1 MGELLLDWARNIL
14 FFMVFLSV
22 ISHLLA
28 DASYE
33 KYIRFFAGIVLILI
47 TVSPLKGG
55 LDFQEKAGRFFEEF
69 PFFQEKEQAG
79 KALSKADQ
87 ERMGAFLAE
96 YKKEAEARIRETGQ
110 AVLDGNSRKHKVELL
125 TVIGEIEGHESAPSH
140 SKTTKYEHVLPKLA
154 LIEDDEEIEGL
165 LILLNT
171 VGGDVEAGLAIA
183 EMIAS
188 LSIPTVSLVLGGGH
202 SIGVP
207 MAVSADYS
215 FIVPSATMV
224 VHPVRQNGMFIG
236 VAQSYRNMEKI
247 QDRIIAFVSGHSHIT
262 AERMEEL
269 MLDTSQLVKDV
280 GTMLEG
286 EEAVKE
292 GLIDEVGGI
301 REALDRLYTLIERK
315 KTQK

>member
-1 MGELLLDWARNIL
+1 MSENRYGEKR
-14 FFMVFLSV
+14 
-22 ISHLLA
+22 
-28 DASYE
+28 
-33 KYIRFFAGIVLILI
+33 
-47 TVSPLKGG
+47 
-55 LDFQEKAGRFFEEF
+55 EE
-69 PFFQEKEQAG
+69 
-79 KALSKADQ
+79 S
-87 ERMGAFLAE
+87 
-96 YKKEAEARIRETGQ
+96 ETGMKLQ
-110 AVLDGNSRKHKVELL
+110 NCETQESENKIQESTNEQIKDMGQVVLNSNSRKHKVELL
-125 TVIGEIEGHESAPSH
+125 TIIGEVEGHESAPFH

-154 LIEDDEEIEGL
+154 IIEDDEEIEGL

-215 FIVPSATMV
+215 FAVPSATMV
-224 VHPVRQNGMFIG
+224 IHPVRSNGMFIG
-236 VAQSYRNMEKI
+236 VAQTYRNMEKI
-247 QDRIIAFVSGHSHIT
+247 QDRITTFISEHSK
-262 AERMEEL
+262 ASQKRLEEL

-286 EEAVKE
+286 KEAVKE

-301 REALDRLYTLIERK
+301 KEALAKLYEMIEK
-315 KTQK
+315 EC

>member
-1 MGELLLDWARNIL
+1 MSENRYGEKR
-14 FFMVFLSV
+14 
-22 ISHLLA
+22 
-28 DASYE
+28 
-33 KYIRFFAGIVLILI
+33 
-47 TVSPLKGG
+47 
-55 LDFQEKAGRFFEEF
+55 EE
-69 PFFQEKEQAG
+69 
-79 KALSKADQ
+79 S
-87 ERMGAFLAE
+87 
-96 YKKEAEARIRETGQ
+96 ETGMKLQ
-110 AVLDGNSRKHKVELL
+110 NCETQESENKIQESTNEQIKDMGQVVLNSNSRKHKVELL
-125 TVIGEIEGHESAPSH
+125 TIIGEVEGHESAPSH

-154 LIEDDEEIEGL
+154 IIEDDEEIEGL

-215 FIVPSATMV
+215 FAVPSATMV
-224 VHPVRQNGMFIG
+224 IHPVRSNGMFIG
-236 VAQSYRNMEKI
+236 VAQTYRNMEKF
-247 QDRIIAFVSGHSHIT
+247 RT
-262 AERMEEL
+262 ASLHLFPNIPKHLRNVWKRL

-286 EEAVKE
+286 KEAVKE

-301 REALDRLYTLIERK
+301 KEALAKLYEMIEKRVLKVKKNVTVLIPLIPKIPLPQAIWNEFWQRY
-315 KTQK
+315 

>member
-1 MGELLLDWARNIL
+1 MRDIMMNKRNPEMQDGE
-14 FFMVFLSV
+14 M
-22 ISHLLA
+22 
-28 DASYE
+28 E
-33 KYIRFFAGIVLILI
+33 VLEQYAEMCRYQNKQRGK
-47 TVSPLKGG
+47 S
-55 LDFQEKAGRFFEEF
+55 EEDSLENEEENENGENKSKTENA
-69 PFFQEKEQAG
+69 EKEKNLEKEDTQNEQI
-79 KALSKADQ
+79 K
-87 ERMGAFLAE
+87 EMG
-96 YKKEAEARIRETGQ
+96 Q
-110 AVLDGNSRKHKVELL
+110 VVLDSNSRKHKVELL
-125 TVIGEIEGHESAPSH
+125 TIIGEVEGHESAPSH

-154 LIEDDEEIEGL
+154 IIEDDEEIEGL

>member
-1 MGELLLDWARNIL
+1 MEKQSEEGKQKELDRE
-14 FFMVFLSV
+14 
-22 ISHLLA
+22 
-28 DASYE
+28 AS
-33 KYIRFFAGIVLILI
+33 
-47 TVSPLKGG
+47 
-55 LDFQEKAGRFFEEF
+55 QN
-69 PFFQEKEQAG
+69 EQ
-79 KALSKADQ
+79 
-87 ERMGAFLAE
+87 
-96 YKKEAEARIRETGQ
+96 IRETGQ

-202 SIGVP
+202 SIGV
-207 MAVSADYS
+207 
-215 FIVPSATMV
+215 
-224 VHPVRQNGMFIG
+224 
-236 VAQSYRNMEKI
+236 AQSYRNMEKI

-301 REALDRLYTLIERK
+301 REALDRLYTLIETK

>member
-1 MGELLLDWARNIL
+1 MRDIMMNKRNPEMQDGEMD
-14 FFMVFLSV
+14 
-22 ISHLLA
+22 
-28 DASYE
+28 
-33 KYIRFFAGIVLILI
+33 VLEQYAEMCRYQNKQRGK
-47 TVSPLKGG
+47 S
-55 LDFQEKAGRFFEEF
+55 EEDSLVNEEENENGENKSKTENA
-69 PFFQEKEQAG
+69 EKEKNLEKEDTQNEQI
-79 KALSKADQ
+79 K
-87 ERMGAFLAE
+87 EMG
-96 YKKEAEARIRETGQ
+96 Q
-110 AVLDGNSRKHKVELL
+110 VVLDSNSRKHKVELL
-125 TVIGEIEGHESAPSH
+125 TIIGEVEGHESAPSH

-154 LIEDDEEIEGL
+154 IIEDDEEIEGL

>member
-1 MGELLLDWARNIL
+1 MEKNKEEGKQKELDR
-14 FFMVFLSV
+14 
-22 ISHLLA
+22 
-28 DASYE
+28 
-33 KYIRFFAGIVLILI
+33 
-47 TVSPLKGG
+47 
-55 LDFQEKAGRFFEEF
+55 EES
-69 PFFQEKEQAG
+69 QDKQT
-79 KALSKADQ
+79 Q
-87 ERMGAFLAE
+87 
-96 YKKEAEARIRETGQ
+96 ETGQ
-110 AVLDGNSRKHKVELL
+110 VVLDGNSRKHKVELL

-224 VHPVRQNGMFIG
+224 IHSVRQNGMFIG
-236 VAQSYRNMEKI
+236 VAQTYRNMEKI
-247 QDRIIAFVSGHSHIT
+247 QDRITAFVSKHSGIT
-262 AERMEEL
+262 RERMEEL

-286 EEAVKE
+286 EQAVKE
-292 GLIDEVGGI
+292 GVIDEVGGI
-301 REALDRLYTLIERK
+301 REALDKLYALIEERK
-315 KTQK
+315 LQK

>member
-1 MGELLLDWARNIL
+1 ME
-14 FFMVFLSV
+14 
-22 ISHLLA
+22 
-28 DASYE
+28 
-33 KYIRFFAGIVLILI
+33 
-47 TVSPLKGG
+47 
-55 LDFQEKAGRFFEEF
+55 
-69 PFFQEKEQAG
+69 EKEKIDEKREELETEDIRNSQI
-79 KALSKADQ
+79 
-87 ERMGAFLAE
+87 EEMGQV
-96 YKKEAEARIRETGQ
+96 I
-110 AVLDGNSRKHKVELL
+110 LDGNKKKRKVELL
-125 TVIGEIEGHESAPSH
+125 TIIGEVEGHESAPSH

-154 LIEDDEEIEGL
+154 IVEDDNEVEGL

-224 VHPVRQNGMFIG
+224 IHPVRQNGMFIG

-247 QDRIIAFVSGHSHIT
+247 QDRITTFISSHSEISQ
-262 AERMEEL
+262 ERLEEL
-269 MLDTSQLVKDV
+269 MLDTTQLVKDV

-301 REALDRLYTLIERK
+301 REALSKLYSLIDDS
-315 KTQK
+315 Q